1 MDAAV
6 FLFKEV
12 DMKWTLIPVETVHPE
27 HFDLSE
33 VSMCMAAPYSG
44 PESLDLSGNDEW
56 SFFVDVLTTCPLTG
70 TPLSEAALYTFKALG
85 IT

>member
-1 MDAAV
+1 
-6 FLFKEV
+6 
-12 DMKWTLIPVETVHPE
+12 MKWALIPVETVHPE
-27 HFDLSE
+27 QFDLSE

-44 PESLDLSGNDEW
+44 PDSLTMSRGDKW
-56 SFFVDVLTTCPLTG
+56 CFFVDVLTTCPLTG